1 MRLFCCSILRKTM
14 THFSEHTERIL
25 NLWVETVINFLQ
37 GKVSVAD
44 MIGLSSSE
52 TAPFKYEGMRFRMF
66 SSLYESQ

>member
-1 MRLFCCSILRKTM
+1 M
-14 THFSEHTERIL
+14 THFSERTERIL